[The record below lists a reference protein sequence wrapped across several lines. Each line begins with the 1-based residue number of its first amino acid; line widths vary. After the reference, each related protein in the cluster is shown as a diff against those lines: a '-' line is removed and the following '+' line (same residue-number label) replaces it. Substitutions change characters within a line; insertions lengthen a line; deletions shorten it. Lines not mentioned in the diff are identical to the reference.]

1 MLKINLLYPLAVSS
15 LLLFSACFNE
25 VAYDKIGKD
34 IIPASDSGESEKE
47 AKTLEGQLIDS
58 AVEGVRYETDSGKT
72 GYTNKNGTFS
82 YSETDKTITFQAGS
96 LVIAKDFTLSKMKND
111 SQILPS
117 DIAGVDRNN
126 TTDEK
131 VVKLLRV
138 LQSLDN
144 DNNASN
150 GIHIDD
156 NTKGYLS
163 EDINIID
170 ANISTLKIVV
180 EKAQKKLIS
189 QKQSRMH
196 YAITLKN
203 KGTKAKAMPF
213 VTIWKT
219 TSDNEDITI
228 SANSDYISDYNY
240 TVNWGD
246 GTIENDVNDSITH
259 TYISAGSH
267 TVKISG
273 KFPAISG
280 KYPAKKAN
288 SEKLQT
294 ITQWGDI
301 AWSSFDSA
309 FRNCSNLDVNATD
322 TPALSKVGSTDYM
335 FYNAKNLK
343 GNKYF
348 NDWDVSSVTS
358 MYNMFSRAT
367 VFNQPLK
374 NWDVSKVRSMSGMFY
389 YATAFNQPLNKW
401 NVSSVTNMGSMF
413 VRADAFNQPV
423 NKWNVS
429 SVTIMNLMFNGTIAF
444 NQPLNDWDVSN
455 VTDMRF
461 MFEFTSAFN
470 QPLDKW
476 NVSSVTDMG
485 RMFYQATAFNQPLN
499 SWNVSSVTSMLKMFQ
514 DAIAFNQPLDNW
526 NVSNVTNMKY
536 MFRDASAFTGQ
547 DLSSWDVANVKIG
560 YYNGFAAGSGTGN
573 TLPTWK

>member
-1 MLKINLLYPLAVSS
+1 MLKMNILYPLAVSS
-15 LLLFSACFNE
+15 LLFFSACFNDMSNNE
-25 VAYDKIGKD
+25 ELDDTSK
-34 IIPASDSGESEKE
+34 S

-58 AVEGVRYETDSGKT
+58 AVEGVKYETDSGKT
-72 GYTNKNGTFS
+72 GYTNEHGTFS
-82 YSETDKTITFQAGS
+82 YSETDKTITFKAGS
-96 LVIAKDFTLSKMKND
+96 LVIANNFTLSKLHND
-111 SQILPS
+111 GQILPS

-150 GIHIDD
+150 GILIDD

-170 ANISTLKIVV
+170 ADISKLEIMV
-180 EKAQKKLIS
+180 EKAQKKFIS
-189 QKQSRMH
+189 EKKSRMH
-196 YAITLKN
+196 YVQTLKSMGASS
-203 KGTKAKAMPF
+203 KIMPF
-213 VTIWKT
+213 ITVWKT

-228 SANSDYISDYNY
+228 STNADYKSSYNY

-246 GTIENDVNDSITH
+246 GTIDNSVYDSITH
-259 TYISAGSH
+259 TYSNAGSH

-288 SEKLQT
+288 SEKLQK

-301 AWSSFDSA
+301 AWKSFDSA

-322 TPALSKVGSTDYM
+322 TPALSNVRSTKNM

-358 MYNMFSRAT
+358 MTSMFDKAY
-367 VFNQPLK
+367 VFNQPLN
-374 NWDVSKVRSMSGMFY
+374 NWDVS
-389 YATAFNQPLNKW
+389 
-401 NVSSVTNMGSMF
+401 SVIYMGSMF
-413 VRADAFNQPV
+413 LDAKV
-423 NKWNVS
+423 
-429 SVTIMNLMFNGTIAF
+429 
-444 NQPLNDWDVSN
+444 
-455 VTDMRF
+455 
-461 MFEFTSAFN
+461 FN

-476 NVSSVTDMG
+476 NVSSVTYMG
-485 RMFYQATAFNQPLN
+485 HMFAFTNAFNQPLN
-499 SWNVSSVTSMLKMFQ
+499 NWNVGNVTNMTLMFNKAEAFNQPLNNWNVSSVTDMYSMFEVAKAFNQPLNNWNVGSVTSMLKMFQ
-514 DAIAFNQPLDNW
+514 GASAFNQPLNNW
-526 NVSNVTNMKY
+526 NVSSVTNMKY
-536 MFRDASAFTGQ
+536 MFKEASAFTSQ
-547 DLSSWDVANVKIG
+547 DLSSWDVANVLIG
-560 YYNGFAAGSGTGN
+560 NYNGFVTNSGGGN
-573 TLPTWK
+573 TAPTWN